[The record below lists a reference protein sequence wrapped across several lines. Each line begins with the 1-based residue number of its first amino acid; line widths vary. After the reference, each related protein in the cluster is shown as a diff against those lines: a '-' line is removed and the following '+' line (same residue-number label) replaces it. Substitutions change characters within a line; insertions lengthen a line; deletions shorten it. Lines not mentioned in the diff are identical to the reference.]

1 MGYLRTAFEREP
13 GTLGYRCAAEPIDAY
28 VTKGGEQD
36 EALNRKCL
44 CNGLMATVG
53 IGQIRPDGF
62 EEKPLL
68 TLGSDLAGP
77 SRMIEMHHKGWTAI
91 QVLEFL
97 LNSELEKESSTTS
110 LAQSV

>member
-1 MGYLRTAFEREP
+1 
-13 GTLGYRCAAEPIDAY
+13 
-28 VTKGGEQD
+28 
-36 EALNRKCL
+36 
-44 CNGLMATVG
+44 MATVG

-77 SRMIEMHHKGWTAI
+77 SRMIEIHHKGWSAI

-97 LNSELEKESSTTS
+97 LDFRSENDATATS